1 MKTELEF
8 SLDINDARVFVDSF
22 DNDVWLSIQVK
33 GGSAYATMSKDKA
46 RELIAALTLIV
57 EAD

>member
-46 RELIAALTLIV
+46 RELIAALMLIV
-57 EAD
+57 EAE

>member
-33 GGSAYATMSKDKA
+33 GGSAYATMSKEKA

-57 EAD
+57 EAE

>member
-57 EAD
+57 EAE